1 MTTYTDPYY
10 KKMKLFTGPY
20 SSVKSEHLKYIEYW
34 IEKLSHCEMAYL
46 FVYAASHMHSANEVL
61 FKIWQ
66 TEQDPQPDHRTTAE
80 HYIGIP
86 SLELFFSFEM
96 KIWTEEVEEDG
107 DYYTE
112 VSDIIVKEDSFS
124 ISTAEDS
131 FDIKKEDFAREIPD
145 VKWNNFLQM
154 VDIVA
159 ENQYRDMEKDKKQTL
174 EKIFQSTSLSKKIEE
189 MDVDKK
195 IINIGKAKSIG
206 LL

>member
-1 MTTYTDPYY
+1 
-10 KKMKLFTGPY
+10 
-20 SSVKSEHLKYIEYW
+20 
-34 IEKLSHCEMAYL
+34 
-46 FVYAASHMHSANEVL
+46 
-61 FKIWQ
+61 
-66 TEQDPQPDHRTTAE
+66 
-80 HYIGIP
+80 
-86 SLELFFSFEM
+86 M

-124 ISTAEDS
+124 ISTTEDS
-131 FDIKKEDFAREIPD
+131 FDIKKEDFAREMPD

-159 ENQYRDMEKDKKQTL
+159 ENQYREMEKDKKQTL
-174 EKIFQSTSLSKKIEE
+174 EKIFQSTSLNKKIEE